1 MRLAGLTI
9 VVTGAG
15 QGLGRTYAR
24 AFAAEGAKI
33 VVAEI
38 KPETGSSAAEEII
51 AAGGEAIFVQT
62 DVTSVTSANEMVAR
76 AMEAFGRL
84 DVLVNNAALYD
95 RLHVA
100 PLERLTTREWDA
112 VLAVNVRG
120 TWNCARAVVPIMRRQ
135 GRGKIINVGSS
146 SALAGTPHMLHYVAS
161 KGAIEAMTRA
171 MAVELGPSGITV
183 NALVPGLTDSGA
195 IKRWDLPDGTDRPPI
210 RPAIA
215 RPLAPE
221 DLARAAIF
229 LASADSDLMT
239 GQSLVVNAGSAFR

>member
-15 QGLGRTYAR
+15 QGLGRTFAR
-24 AFAAEGAKI
+24 AFAAEGAQ
-33 VVAEI
+33 VVIAEVDS
-38 KPETGSSAAEEII
+38 ETGSSAAEEI
-51 AAGGEAIFVQT
+51 AASGGEALFVRT
-62 DVTSVTSANEMVAR
+62 DVTSVASADAMVTR
-76 AMEAFGRL
+76 AIEASGRL

-95 RLHVA
+95 GLRVA
-100 PLERLTTREWDA
+100 ALERLTEAEWDA

-120 TWNCARAVVPIMRRQ
+120 TWNCARAVVPTMRRQ
-135 GRGKIINVGSS
+135 GGGKVINLGSS

-161 KGAIEAMTRA
+161 KGAIDAMTRA

-183 NALVPGLTDSGA
+183 NTLVPGLTDSGA
-195 IKRWDLPDGTDRPPI
+195 TKRWDVREGTDRPPI

-215 RPLAPE
+215 RPLTPE
-221 DLARAAIF
+221 DLARAAVF